1 MIHSRDEPHPPRAP
15 DCDAAMHQRI
25 GRHILTSEI
34 HEHNKEDDCWVVIDG
49 RVFDLTTYLK
59 DHPGGSC
66 PVMLKAGGDASRE
79 YREIHARDADEIKEY
94 YCIGIAVDDQ
104 MPPVQVPASLRDAP
118 RALDPRKWIDITLV
132 HREEISH
139 DTRRFR
145 FELPGAQE
153 GIRLGLP
160 VGLHVLLG
168 AYIGDQLIVRPY
180 TPIGPVIA
188 DEDQGYVEF
197 VIKIYFGNKSKAFPR
212 GGLMT
217 QHIESLK
224 VGDTLKMKGPAGH
237 VIYHGRGRI
246 AINAKPM
253 QIKRISMVAGGTGI
267 TPMYQLA
274 RAICKDPG
282 DSTQLSLL
290 YANRSTQ
297 DILLRHELD
306 ELARDYPQFQVW
318 YTVDQRPDQ
327 GAWRYS
333 VGHVVE
339 HMLRAQL
346 FPACR
351 DALTLLCGPP
361 AMVELA
367 LIPGLESLG
376 YTPEDLFEF

>member
-1 MIHSRDEPHPPRAP
+1 
-15 DCDAAMHQRI
+15 
-25 GRHILTSEI
+25 
-34 HEHNKEDDCWVVIDG
+34 
-49 RVFDLTTYLK
+49 
-59 DHPGGSC
+59 
-66 PVMLKAGGDASRE
+66 
-79 YREIHARDADEIKEY
+79 
-94 YCIGIAVDDQ
+94 
-104 MPPVQVPASLRDAP
+104 
-118 RALDPRKWIDITLV
+118 
-132 HREEISH
+132 
-139 DTRRFR
+139 
-145 FELPGAQE
+145 
-153 GIRLGLP
+153 
-160 VGLHVLLG
+160 
-168 AYIGDQLIVRPY
+168 
-180 TPIGPVIA
+180 
-188 DEDQGYVEF
+188 
-197 VIKIYFGNKSKAFPR
+197 
-212 GGLMT
+212 
-217 QHIESLK
+217 

-237 VIYHGRGRI
+237 VIYHGRGRL

-253 QIKRISMVAGGTGI
+253 QIKQISMVAGGTGI

-282 DSTQLSLL
+282 DSTQVSLL